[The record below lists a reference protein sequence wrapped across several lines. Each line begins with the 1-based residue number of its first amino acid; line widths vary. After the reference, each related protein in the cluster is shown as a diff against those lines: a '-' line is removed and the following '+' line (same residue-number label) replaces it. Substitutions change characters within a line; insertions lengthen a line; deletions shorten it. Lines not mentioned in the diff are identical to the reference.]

1 MLLHDTLRHILS
13 SHNIVLST
21 ESDESFPREHA
32 PFHSPPKYAPLF
44 FISWPAHL
52 LSLSGVS
59 ALLAPNQCLAE
70 SFSSAITLK
79 CVATDKIIDPI

>member
-1 MLLHDTLRHILS
+1 MWVVDGGLTEDLTYAAGDTLRQILS

-32 PFHSPPKYAPLF
+32 PFHSPPKYAPHL

-52 LSLSGVS
+52 LSLTSLSVGSQSMSG
-59 ALLAPNQCLAE
+59 
-70 SFSSAITLK
+70 
-79 CVATDKIIDPI
+79 